1 MTLLLPISLPPGSD
15 TFQPPTQKLKAP
27 YPLPVHT
34 AGFSDPKARPPRPI
48 APTHPTRLSVPMTN
62 SLGYPASV
70 VKPGMRHNISLMRQ
84 GYIEDYDPKPGTSIS
99 TLAYEYPPAFNVPEH
114 AHGAD
119 QVIYATRGV
128 MEVSAGQSF
137 WLIPPQFAIWI
148 PARTMHRIRMP
159 GAVSM
164 RTLYLRCGL
173 APKLPTTCT
182 VLHVTPFLREL
193 IVEAVRV
200 GQLRI
205 RNRLD
210 CALRDLVIC
219 HLEADTPVPT
229 FLTLPKDP
237 RALTVAHALIANQ
250 ADNPPLDLLCAGA
263 GASVRTIER
272 LFRSEVGTDFATWR
286 RQARLMKAV
295 ELLAGGSSVKQ
306 AAFAIGYRQPS
317 AFVEMFRRTFAATP
331 RAWAVALAQNRPS
344 A

>member
-1 MTLLLPISLPPGSD
+1 
-15 TFQPPTQKLKAP
+15 
-27 YPLPVHT
+27 
-34 AGFSDPKARPPRPI
+34 
-48 APTHPTRLSVPMTN
+48 
-62 SLGYPASV
+62 
-70 VKPGMRHNISLMRQ
+70 MRQ
-84 GYIEDYDPKPGTSIS
+84 GFTECYDPKPGTSIS
-99 TLAYEYPPAFNVPEH
+99 TLAYEYPPAFHVPEH

-159 GAVSM
+159 KAVSM
-164 RTLYLRCGL
+164 RTLYLRRGL
-173 APKLPTTCT
+173 APKLPTTCM
-182 VLHVTPFLREL
+182 VLYVSPLLREL
-193 IVEAVRV
+193 IVEAVRI
-200 GQLRI
+200 GQLRT
-205 RNRLD
+205 RNRLH
-210 CALRDLVIC
+210 CALRDLVVFQ
-219 HLEADTPVPT
+219 LKGASPVPT

-237 RALTVAHALIANQ
+237 RALAVAHALIANQ
-250 ADNPPLDLLCAGA
+250 EHNPSLNSLCSSA

-272 LFRSEVGTDFATWR
+272 VFRSEVGTDFATWR

-331 RAWAVALAQNRPS
+331 KAWTAALARNQPP

>member
-1 MTLLLPISLPPGSD
+1 
-15 TFQPPTQKLKAP
+15 
-27 YPLPVHT
+27 
-34 AGFSDPKARPPRPI
+34 
-48 APTHPTRLSVPMTN
+48 
-62 SLGYPASV
+62 
-70 VKPGMRHNISLMRQ
+70 MRQ
-84 GYIEDYDPKPGTSIS
+84 GFIEDYDPKPGTSIS
-99 TLAYEYPPAFNVPEH
+99 TLAYEYPPAFHVPDH

-148 PARTMHRIRMP
+148 PARVMHRIRMP

-164 RTLYLRCGL
+164 RTLYLRRGL
-173 APKLPTTCT
+173 APKLPATCT
-182 VLHVTPFLREL
+182 VMHVTPLLREL
-193 IVEAVRV
+193 ILEAVRI
-200 GQLRI
+200 GQLHT
-205 RNRLD
+205 RNRLH
-210 CALRDLVIC
+210 CALRDLVIV
-219 HLEADTPVPT
+219 HLQGASPVPT

-237 RALTVAHALIANQ
+237 RALSVAQALIANQ
-250 ADNPPLDLLCAGA
+250 AHNPSLHALCAGA

-272 LFRSEVGTDFATWR
+272 VFRSEVGTDFATWR

-331 RAWAVALAQNRPS
+331 GAWSAALAENRQR